1 MTSRYLGI
9 DVGGTNSKLAV
20 VEAGAGRPDPPG
32 DHPGGPPDPP
42 DPPGDHPGGP
52 PDPSKLLAT
61 ATIPTGPGDPGEVV
75 GRLAA
80 AGARLVAE
88 HGPVVAAGV
97 GVPGLFD
104 EGSGRIV
111 LLPNLPA
118 AWTGQAFREPL
129 AAGLGV
135 PVALINDARA
145 FTLAESRMGAAA
157 GCPTVVCLTLG
168 TGVGGGVVVDGRLRF
183 GPSGRAGEL
192 GHQVIE
198 VDGPRCGCG
207 NRGCVEAFAAGAVLC
222 RAGGRDTPEAVFAAA
237 AAGDERAAAAVREA
251 VGRLAVGIA
260 NLVTVLWPERVVV
273 GGGVAAAGDQLF
285 GPLRAAVTAAAPLV
299 DPASYAIVPAA
310 LGPGAGAIG
319 AALWARERTGR

>member
-1 MTSRYLGI
+1 VTRGAGGPVPPVTRRYLGI

-20 VEAGAGRPDPPG
+20 LEVAGDRRAV
-32 DHPGGPPDPP
+32 
-42 DPPGDHPGGP
+42 
-52 PDPSKLLAT
+52 LAT
-61 ATIPTGPGDPGEVV
+61 ATIPTGPGGDPGEVV
-75 GRLAA
+75 GRLAG
-80 AGARLVAE
+80 AGARLAAE
-88 HGPVVAAGV
+88 HGPVAAAGA

-104 EGSGRIV
+104 IDSGRIV
-111 LLPNLPA
+111 LFPNLPA
-118 AWTGQAFREPL
+118 AWTGAAFREPL
-129 AAGLGV
+129 AGGLGL

-198 VDGPRCGCG
+198 ADGPPCGCG

-222 RAGGRDTPEAVFAAA
+222 RLGGRATPEAVYAAA
-237 AAGDERAAAAVREA
+237 AAGDERAAAGVAAVI
-251 VGRLAVGIA
+251 GRLAVGIA

-273 GGGVAAAGDQLF
+273 GGGVAAAGDRLF
-285 GPLRAAVTAAAPLV
+285 GPLRAAVAAAAPLV
-299 DPASYAIVPAA
+299 DPAAYEIVPAA

-319 AALWARERTGR
+319 AALWAAEGPGA

>member
-1 MTSRYLGI
+1 VTPRYLGI

-20 VEAGAGRPDPPG
+20 LEIEG
-32 DHPGGPPDPP
+32 DHRTV
-42 DPPGDHPGGP
+42 
-52 PDPSKLLAT
+52 LAT
-61 ATIPTGPGDPGEVV
+61 ATIPTGAGDPGEVV
-75 GRLAA
+75 GRLGA
-80 AGARLVAE
+80 AGARLAAE
-88 HGPVVAAGV
+88 HGPVAAAGA

-104 EGSGRIV
+104 EASGRIV

-118 AWTGQAFREPL
+118 AWTGRPFRDPL
-129 AAGLGV
+129 AGLLGV

-198 VDGPRCGCG
+198 VDGPPCGCG

-222 RAGGRDTPEAVFAAA
+222 RLGGRDTPEAVFRAA
-237 AAGDERAAAAVREA
+237 AAGDRRAGAAVGA
-251 VGRLAVGIA
+251 TVGRLAVGIA

-285 GPLRAAVTAAAPLV
+285 GPLRVAVAAAAPLV
-299 DPASYAIVPAA
+299 DPASYEIVPAA
-310 LGPGAGAIG
+310 LGPAAGAIG
-319 AALWARERTGR
+319 AALWAREGPGP

>member
-1 MTSRYLGI
+1 VTSRYLGM
-9 DVGGTNSKLAV
+9 DVGGTNCKLAV

-42 DPPGDHPGGP
+42 R
-52 PDPSKLLAT
+52 LLAT
-61 ATIPTGPGDPGEVV
+61 ATIPTGTGDPGEVV

-80 AGARLVAE
+80 AGARLVAG

-104 EGSGRIV
+104 EASGRIV

-198 VDGPRCGCG
+198 LDGPRCGCG
-207 NRGCVEAFAAGAVLC
+207 NRGCVEAFAAGAALC

-237 AAGDERAAAAVREA
+237 AAGDQRAAAAVGEA

-260 NLVTVLWPERVVV
+260 NLLTVLWPERVVV
-273 GGGVAAAGDQLF
+273 GGGVAGAGDQLF
-285 GPLRAAVTAAAPLV
+285 GPLRAAVAAAAPLV

-319 AALWARERTGR
+319 AALWARERTGT

>member
-1 MTSRYLGI
+1 VTVRYLGI
-9 DVGGTNSKLAV
+9 DVGGTYSKLAV
-20 VEAGAGRPDPPG
+20 LEVAGDPDPPG

-42 DPPGDHPGGP
+42 A
-52 PDPSKLLAT
+52 LVAA
-61 ATIPTGPGDPGEVV
+61 ATIPTGPGGEPGEVV

-88 HGPVVAAGV
+88 HGPVAGAGA

-104 EGSGRIV
+104 DATGRIV
-111 LLPNLPA
+111 LFPNLPP
-118 AWTGQAFREPL
+118 AWTGAAFREPL
-129 AAGLGV
+129 ADRLGL

-157 GCPTVVCLTLG
+157 GCPTVVCVTLG

-198 VDGPRCGCG
+198 VDGPPCGCG

-222 RAGGRDTPEAVFAAA
+222 RLGGRATPEAVFAAA
-237 AAGDERAAAAVREA
+237 AAGDGRAAGAVQA
-251 VGRLAVGIA
+251 VIGRLAVGIA

-273 GGGVAAAGDQLF
+273 GGGVAAAGDRLF
-285 GPLRAAVTAAAPLV
+285 GPLRAAVAAAAPLV
-299 DPASYAIVPAA
+299 DPAAYEIVPAA

-319 AALWARERTGR
+319 AALWAGEATDG

>member
-1 MTSRYLGI
+1 M
-9 DVGGTNSKLAV
+9 
-20 VEAGAGRPDPPG
+20 AG
-32 DHPGGPPDPP
+32 
-42 DPPGDHPGGP
+42 
-52 PDPSKLLAT
+52 
-61 ATIPTGPGDPGEVV
+61 
-75 GRLAA
+75 
-80 AGARLVAE
+80 

-104 EGSGRIV
+104 EASGRIV

-198 VDGPRCGCG
+198 VDGPPCGCG
-207 NRGCVEAFAAGAVLC
+207 NRGCVEAFAAGAALC

-237 AAGDERAAAAVREA
+237 AAGDQRAAAAVGEA

-260 NLVTVLWPERVVV
+260 NLLTVLWPERVVV
-273 GGGVAAAGDQLF
+273 GGGVAGAGDQLF
-285 GPLRAAVTAAAPLV
+285 GPLRAAVAAAAPLV

-310 LGPGAGAIG
+310 RGPGAGAHG
-319 AALWARERTGR
+319 

>member
-1 MTSRYLGI
+1 VTPRYLGI

-20 VEAGAGRPDPPG
+20 LEIEG
-32 DHPGGPPDPP
+32 DHRTV
-42 DPPGDHPGGP
+42 
-52 PDPSKLLAT
+52 LAT
-61 ATIPTGPGDPGEVV
+61 ATIPTGAGDPGEVV
-75 GRLAA
+75 GRLGA
-80 AGARLVAE
+80 AGARLAAE
-88 HGPVVAAGV
+88 HGPVAAAGA

-104 EGSGRIV
+104 EASGRIV

-118 AWTGQAFREPL
+118 AWTGRPFRDPL
-129 AAGLGV
+129 AGLLGV

-198 VDGPRCGCG
+198 VDGPPCGCG
-207 NRGCVEAFAAGAVLC
+207 NRGCVEAFAAGAALC
-222 RAGGRDTPEAVFAAA
+222 RLGGRDTPEAVFRAA
-237 AAGDERAAAAVREA
+237 AAGDRRAGAAVGA
-251 VGRLAVGIA
+251 TVGRLAVGIA

-285 GPLRAAVTAAAPLV
+285 GPLRAAVAAAAPLV
-299 DPASYAIVPAA
+299 DPASYEIVPAA
-310 LGPGAGAIG
+310 LGPAAGAIG
-319 AALWARERTGR
+319 AALWAHEGPGP

>member
-1 MTSRYLGI
+1 MTPRYLGI

-20 VEAGAGRPDPPG
+20 LEIEG
-32 DHPGGPPDPP
+32 DHRTV
-42 DPPGDHPGGP
+42 
-52 PDPSKLLAT
+52 LAT
-61 ATIPTGPGDPGEVV
+61 ATIPTGAGDPGEVV
-75 GRLAA
+75 GRLGA
-80 AGARLVAE
+80 AGARLAAE
-88 HGPVVAAGV
+88 HGPVAAAGA

-104 EGSGRIV
+104 EASGRIV

-118 AWTGQAFREPL
+118 AWTGRPFRDPL
-129 AAGLGV
+129 AGLLGV

-198 VDGPRCGCG
+198 VDGPPCGCG

-222 RAGGRDTPEAVFAAA
+222 RLGGRDTPEAVFRAA
-237 AAGDERAAAAVREA
+237 AAGDRRAGAAVGA
-251 VGRLAVGIA
+251 TVGRLAVGIA

-285 GPLRAAVTAAAPLV
+285 GPLRAAVAAAAPLV
-299 DPASYAIVPAA
+299 DPASYEIVPAA
-310 LGPGAGAIG
+310 LGPAAGAIG
-319 AALWARERTGR
+319 AALWAHEGPGR

>member
-1 MTSRYLGI
+1 VTGRFLGL
-9 DVGGTNSKLAV
+9 DVGGTNCKLAV
-20 VEAGAGRPDPPG
+20 LEIDG
-32 DHPGGPPDPP
+32 DRQE
-42 DPPGDHPGGP
+42 
-52 PDPSKLLAT
+52 LVAT
-61 ATIPTGPGDPGEVV
+61 ATIPTGPGDPADVL

-80 AGARLVAE
+80 VATELVAA
-88 HGPVVAAGV
+88 HGPVAAAGA

-104 EGSGRIV
+104 EDRGRAV
-111 LLPNLPA
+111 FLPNLPA
-118 AWTGQAFREPL
+118 SWTGQEVAGPL

-168 TGVGGGVVVDGRLRF
+168 TGVGGGVIVDGRLRF

-198 VDGPRCGCG
+198 ADGPPCGCG

-222 RAGGRDTPEAVFAAA
+222 RLGGRATPEAVYAAA
-237 AAGDERAAAAVREA
+237 AAGDERAAAGVAAVI
-251 VGRLAVGIA
+251 GRLAVGIA

-273 GGGVAAAGDQLF
+273 GGGVAAAGDRLF
-285 GPLRAAVTAAAPLV
+285 GPLRAAVAAAAPLV
-299 DPASYAIVPAA
+299 DPAAYEIVPAA

-319 AALWARERTGR
+319 AALWAAEGPGA